1 MENNNINNSN
11 HGQALA
17 ALILGIVAAASCFF
31 GMGAVVGLV
40 CGIIGIVMANKAK
53 AAGNTEGICKAG
65 FICSIIGTVIA
76 GLAFIIAIA
85 AVGIL
90 GILMSSC

>member
-1 MENNNINNSN
+1 MDNNINTSN

-53 AAGNTEGICKAG
+53 AAGNTEGIRKAG
-65 FICSIIGTVIA
+65 FICSVVGTVIA

-85 AVGIL
+85 TVGFL